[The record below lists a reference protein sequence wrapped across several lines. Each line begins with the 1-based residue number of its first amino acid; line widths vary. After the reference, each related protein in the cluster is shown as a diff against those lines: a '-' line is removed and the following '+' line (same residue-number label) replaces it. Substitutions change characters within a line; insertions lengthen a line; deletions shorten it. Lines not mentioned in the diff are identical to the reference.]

1 MAKKG
6 RYMKRFRVLP
16 AVRRRQVSAM
26 VLAALVNFIIVSE
39 IPLSLPLPLQKI
51 N

>member
-1 MAKKG
+1 
-6 RYMKRFRVLP
+6 MKRFRVLP

-26 VLAALVNFIIVSE
+26 VLACLVNFIVVGE
-39 IPLSLPLPLQKI
+39 KPLCLPLPLQKV